1 MASEAP
7 NTSTGVSASGTEG
20 TVSNSTEGMSNRWQA
35 THRGKGY
42 GEPMDNGDKSSADTI
57 ADAGEETEIG
67 RRHSMVQ
74 QLARQYTGHSI
85 ADASTDAAL
94 LFGSDEPSPQLNPH
108 SEKFSA
114 RAWAKAIANVT
125 NAEGPG
131 YRKAGFCF
139 ENMNVF
145 GYGAETDYQKDV
157 GNVWLEIPSLARKV
171 GSKTGGQRRIDILQK
186 FDGIVEAGEMLVVLG
201 PPGAGCTTF
210 LKSIAGETNGLYVDN
225 DTYLN
230 YQGLARNE
238 IHKHHK
244 GDAIYTAE
252 VDVHFPQLSVGDTL
266 TFASRARCPRQLP
279 GGASRNE
286 YSDHLRDVVMAMYG
300 ISHTINT
307 RVGNEYIRGV
317 SGGERKRVTIA
328 EATLS
333 NAPLQCWDNSTRGL
347 DSANAVEFCKTLRL
361 QSELFGQTCAVSIY
375 QAPQSAY
382 DLFDKALVIY
392 EGRQIF
398 FGSTDAAKDYFVNL
412 GFECPARQTIPDFLT
427 SMTAPHERVVRKG
440 WEGRV
445 PRTADEFATCWRR
458 SQECQRLQA
467 QIVAYKEKYPLGGAE
482 AQAFRAQKQSVQSK
496 GQRLKSPFILTYAQ
510 QVQLCLW
517 RCWKRLIGNP
527 GLTIFALIANSAT
540 ALIVSSLFY
549 NMQPTTESFYGR
561 AAILFIAI
569 LSNAFSS
576 ALEILTQYA
585 QRPIVEKHVRYAF
598 YHASAE
604 AFASILVDMPYKVAN
619 SIFYN
624 LIIYFMTNLNREPGA
639 FFFFLLV
646 SFLMVLAMSGIFRS
660 M

>member
-1 MASEAP
+1 MASDDP
-7 NTSTGVSASGTEG
+7 NISSGVSAGL
-20 TVSNSTEGMSNRWQA
+20 SNQFPD
-35 THRGKGY
+35 THSDKGY
-42 GEPMDNGDKSSADTI
+42 GANMDSGNKSSAETV
-57 ADAGEETEIG
+57 ADVGDEGTEVE

-74 QLARQYTGHSI
+74 QLARQYTGRSA
-85 ADASTDAAL
+85 ADASTDASR
-94 LFGSDEPSPQLNPH
+94 LFGSDGPSPQLDPS
-108 SEKFSA
+108 SEKFRA
-114 RAWAKAIANVT
+114 RAWAKAIASVT
-125 NAEGPG
+125 NSDGPG
-131 YRKAGFCF
+131 YRRAGFCF

-230 YQGLARNE
+230 YQGLSQGE

-279 GGASRNE
+279 GGSSRNQ

-300 ISHTINT
+300 ISHTVNT
-307 RVGNEYIRGV
+307 RVGNEYVRGV

-398 FGSTDAAKDYFVNL
+398 FGSTDTAKGYFTNL
-412 GFECPARQTIPDFLT
+412 GFECPARQTTPDFLT

-445 PRTADEFATCWRR
+445 PRTPDEFAACWKR
-458 SQECQRLQA
+458 SQECQKLQA
-467 QIVAYKEKYPLGGAE
+467 QIIQYKERYPLGGAD

-510 QVQLCLW
+510 QVNLCLW

-549 NMQPTTESFYGR
+549 NMQPTTESFYAR
-561 AAILFIAI
+561 AAVLFIAI

-604 AFASILVDMPYKVAN
+604 AFASILVDMPYKIAN

-624 LIIYFMTNLNREPGA
+624 LIIYFMTNLNREPGS
-639 FFFFLLV
+639 FFFFLFV

>member
-1 MASEAP
+1 MRSDVP
-7 NTSTGVSASGTEG
+7 NTSAGFSASGTEG
-20 TVSNSTEGMSNRWQA
+20 TVSNSEGLSNRWQA
-35 THRGKGY
+35 THLNEGY
-42 GEPMDNGDKSSADTI
+42 EEPMDNADKSSAETVADT
-57 ADAGEETEIG
+57 GEEETELE

-74 QLARQYTGHSI
+74 QLARQYTEHSVV
-85 ADASTDAAL
+85 DASTDAGR
-94 LFGSDEPSPQLNPH
+94 LFGGDEPSPQLNPQ

-114 RAWAKAIANVT
+114 RAWAKAIANIT
-125 NAEGPG
+125 NEEGPG
-131 YRKAGFCF
+131 YRRAGFCF

-145 GYGAETDYQKDV
+145 GYGTETDYQKNV
-157 GNVWLEIPSLARKV
+157 GNVWLEIPSLARKIS
-171 GSKTGGQRRIDILQK
+171 SKTGGQQRIDILQN

-230 YQGLARNE
+230 YQGLAQEE

-279 GGASRNE
+279 GGASRNQ

-382 DLFDKALVIY
+382 DLFDKALVLY

-412 GFECPARQTIPDFLT
+412 GFECPARQTTPDFLT
-427 SMTAPHERVVRKG
+427 SMTAPEERVVRKG

-445 PRTADEFATCWRR
+445 PRSSDEFAACWKK
-458 SQECQRLQA
+458 SQEYQRLQT
-467 QIVAYKEKYPLGGAE
+467 QIAAYKERYPLGGAD
-482 AQAFRAQKQSVQSK
+482 AQAFRAHKQSVQSK
-496 GQRLKSPFILTYAQ
+496 GQRVKSPFILTYAQ
-510 QVQLCLW
+510 QVKLCLW

-527 GLTIFALIANSAT
+527 GLTIFSLIANSAT

-549 NMQPTTESFYGR
+549 NMQPTTDSFYGR
-561 AAILFIAI
+561 AAVLFIAI

-604 AFASILVDMPYKVAN
+604 AFASILVDMPYKIVN

-624 LIIYFMTNLNREPGA
+624 LIIYFMTNLNRDPGA
-639 FFFFLLV
+639 FFFFLFV